1 MTTAVS
7 QIAGVGLLPNPPADV
22 GVALMIPPDLTSTLN
37 SYNSL
42 TTVALMGNIINE
54 AATQAKAGNIT
65 FAEFNTIATI
75 GQDNFP
81 ALTNV
86 LSNNVSASQAVTTL
100 SVSSWNNNIEYI
112 TGDYVTNSDTLF
124 TATFNSR
131 GKNPDLEATVD
142 EPNPWIVDVNS
153 YKLSLDVESQA
164 GNIINVADNTKFA
177 QVYSQLI
184 NYMDSVNERIN
195 VDTNAQLLD
204 QTFTQVNG
212 GMNYV
217 TTGGVNT
224 VTNNYTKFAED
235 LIKTGNLIN
244 FAQIQN
250 FGLPSQLMAQM
261 SAGSGRRVVE
271 LNELMIASGFT
282 QSEINASVSG
292 ETPFTPKQEKSLYN
306 ILLGITGTV
315 LSNIKA
321 LLGLS
326 TPNIETAAD
335 LLDLAYIFPN
345 SYLTLQCILTKV
357 GLVPIYTQPLTVNNQ
372 LRDQFENDPVTTLYL
387 GGGLNNSYTIL
398 SRILP
403 PDAALAVKAFTNSIS
418 QIKNYTQL
426 DIFSFSTALNAVKD
440 NSDLDLINGLVTL
453 IPTSVSNFYAQD
465 LALGTGT
472 GNTLV
477 LDDMFG
483 CITNM
488 NVQSSYQ
495 NATTFINS
503 ISSELSDVDS
513 AMTNLLTE
521 LEAGNSPTSL
531 ITSVESAIG
540 NVVANNT
547 SNVGNINVETLA
559 VGNLVYRNVFNQ
571 RSAEMDWTELVS
583 NDQQSSLALSEEL
596 GDIGTDASG
605 YNTSVFFS
613 RIANLNNLGGQAVEA
628 SLREGKNQNIL
639 NDAGVDLDAEIPN
652 ELL

>member
-22 GVALMIPPDLTSTLN
+22 GVALMIPADLTSTLN

-100 SVSSWNNNIEYI
+100 NVSSWNNNIEYI

-282 QSEINASVSG
+282 QSDLILHSDELYGDI
-292 ETPFTPKQEKSLYN
+292 ETLKEELISKKQATELFAQEKSA
-306 ILLGITGTV
+306 
-315 LSNIKA
+315 KA
-321 LLGLS
+321 L
-326 TPNIETAAD
+326 E
-335 LLDLAYIFPN
+335 
-345 SYLTLQCILTKV
+345 
-357 GLVPIYTQPLTVNNQ
+357 
-372 LRDQFENDPVTTLYL
+372 
-387 GGGLNNSYTIL
+387 
-398 SRILP
+398 
-403 PDAALAVKAFTNSIS
+403 
-418 QIKNYTQL
+418 
-426 DIFSFSTALNAVKD
+426 
-440 NSDLDLINGLVTL
+440 
-453 IPTSVSNFYAQD
+453 
-465 LALGTGT
+465 
-472 GNTLV
+472 
-477 LDDMFG
+477 
-483 CITNM
+483 
-488 NVQSSYQ
+488 
-495 NATTFINS
+495 
-503 ISSELSDVDS
+503 
-513 AMTNLLTE
+513 
-521 LEAGNSPTSL
+521 
-531 ITSVESAIG
+531 
-540 NVVANNT
+540 
-547 SNVGNINVETLA
+547 
-559 VGNLVYRNVFNQ
+559 
-571 RSAEMDWTELVS
+571 
-583 NDQQSSLALSEEL
+583 
-596 GDIGTDASG
+596 
-605 YNTSVFFS
+605 
-613 RIANLNNLGGQAVEA
+613 
-628 SLREGKNQNIL
+628 
-639 NDAGVDLDAEIPN
+639 
-652 ELL
+652 